1 MTTYRHAP
9 GVLWRR
15 SGDRVV
21 VDRPGDDEALVLA
34 GPASEAWALLAE
46 PWTAAEL
53 TADLAGRYGERPE
66 TVRADVIAMLDQL
79 RDAGALTSA

>member
-21 VDRPGDDEALVLA
+21 VDRPDDDEALVLA
-34 GPASEAWALLAE
+34 GPASEAWTLLAQ
-46 PWTAAEL
+46 PWTEPGL
-53 TADLAGRYGERPE
+53 TAALAVLYGERPE
-66 TVRADVIAMLDQL
+66 TVRADVIEMLEQL
-79 RDAGALTSA
+79 RNAGALTST